1 MIYSI
6 PSDELYTIWIED
18 EFKGE
23 KIYDVEFLSF
33 DEASAHKYLEER
45 TKEIPNAKFSMRVF
59 SVGGMKK
66 LSNPTYYKA
75 VGIATV
81 LEEEE
86 KKERM
91 EYWERHPQEYMN
103 SCAWG

>member
-6 PSDELYTIWIED
+6 SSDKLYTIWIED

-33 DEASAHKYLEER
+33 DEEIAQKHLEER
-45 TKEIPNAKFSMRVF
+45 TKEIPSAKFSMRVF
-59 SVGGMKK
+59 SVGGMRK
-66 LSNPTYYKA
+66 LSGETYYKA
-75 VGIATV
+75 VGIAKV

-86 KKERM
+86 EKERM
-91 EYWERHPQEYMN
+91 AYWEAHPQEYMDA
-103 SCAWG
+103 CVWG